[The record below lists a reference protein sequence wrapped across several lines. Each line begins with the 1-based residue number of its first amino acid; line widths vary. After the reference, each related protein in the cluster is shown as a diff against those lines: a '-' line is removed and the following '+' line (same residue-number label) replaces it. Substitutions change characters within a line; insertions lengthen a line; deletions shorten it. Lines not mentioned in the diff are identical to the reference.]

1 MKACV
6 ISLGSISS
14 KWVVES
20 LKKYFEV
27 VDDID
32 LQKIEVSITDK
43 GWNLLYHGK
52 KMESYDCVYLKGSF
66 RYSNLLRTIA
76 TALEGKSYTPICAE
90 AFTVGHDKIINHIAF
105 QKQNIPTPKTYL
117 FPSLSSAKKFLKEG
131 ATYPLIIKI
140 PNGTQGKGVLFVDSY
155 ASASS
160 ILDTLSALRQAFLV
174 QEYVETG
181 GSDIRAIVVGNKLCA
196 AMVRKAQ
203 VGEKRANI
211 HAGGEGVPFVADEKT
226 KKIAIAAAKATGAEI
241 CAIDILL
248 SSKGPVVIEA
258 NLSPGLQ
265 GITRAT
271 KIDVAGEIAKFLFE
285 QTKKF
290 KMKKNGKEQE
300 KIFQDLGIAC
310 SAQEGDKPSLIT
322 NLEIKNGKLIIPKE
336 IYSKCDFADFEEY
349 YVECERGKL
358 TIKKMLD

>member
-1 MKACV
+1 MKACL

-20 LKKYFEV
+20 LKRYFEI
-27 VDDID
+27 VDDLD
-32 LQKIEVSITDK
+32 LTKVEVSFADK
-43 GWNLLYHGK
+43 GWNLLYQGK
-52 KMESYDCVYLKGSF
+52 KMDTYDCVYLKGSF
-66 RYSNLLRTIA
+66 RYANLLRTIA
-76 TALEGKSYTPICAE
+76 TALEGKSYTPIGAD

-105 QKQNIPTPKTYL
+105 QKKNIPTPKTYL

-131 ATYPLIIKI
+131 ASYPLIIKI

-155 ASASS
+155 PSASS

-181 GSDIRAIVVGNKLCA
+181 GSDIRAIVVGNSLCA
-196 AMVRKAQ
+196 AMIRKAQ
-203 VGEKRANI
+203 IGEKRANI
-211 HAGGEGVPFVADEKT
+211 HVGGEGIPFTPDEKT

-248 SSKGPVVIEA
+248 GSKGPVVIEA

-265 GITRAT
+265 GITKAT
-271 KIDVAGEIAKFLFE
+271 KIDVAGEIAKYLYE

-290 KMKKNGKEQE
+290 KAQKNGKEQD

-310 SAQEGDKPSLIT
+310 SSQNGEKPSVIT

-336 IYSKCDFADFEEY
+336 IYDKCGFGDFEEY
-349 YVECERGKL
+349 CIEAEKDKL
-358 TIKKMLD
+358 LIRKMLG